1 MKRLKQLT
9 AVGNN
14 KQTVND
20 DVNESALR
28 LFIAIGKL
36 NYKKIEKLVERGR
49 DKGLLTVKD
58 KDGNTFIHLVAKLLN
73 GFLWHNYRKK
83 IPNISDSPLI
93 QDVINLHIS
102 SITYFL
108 Q

>member
-1 MKRLKQLT
+1 LKQLT
-9 AVGNN
+9 AVGN

-36 NYKKIEKLVERGR
+36 NYKKIEELVERGR

-58 KDGNTFIHLVAKLLN
+58 KDGNTFIHLVVKLFEE
-73 GFLWHNYRKK
+73 FLWHNRRMK
-83 IPNISDSPLI
+83 IPNISDSSPLI
-93 QDVINLHIS
+93 QDVLNLHIS
-102 SITYFL
+102 CIPHFL
-108 Q
+108 R